1 MRSPLARLAFLAL
14 LLVGTSCRR
23 GEERVFVTAP
33 FNDATRLGR
42 VEAQWA
48 PTAGG
53 LHFEVRV
60 ENRLADRLFVRLG
73 DFTLLDRE
81 LQPLVRSTE
90 TGACVLAPKSTGL
103 VLRGDIVLARAEVAR
118 VSSFDVTRFGVPL
131 SERGRGIYREF
142 VLQQR
147 VRTPAEVD
155 EEIAG
160 YVAAPPC
167 G

>member
-1 MRSPLARLAFLAL
+1 MRSRFARLPLLAL
-14 LLVGTSCRR
+14 LLASGACRR
-23 GEERVFVTAP
+23 AEEGVFVTAP

-42 VEAQWA
+42 VEAHWT

-60 ENRLADRLFVRLG
+60 ENRLTDRLFVRLG
-73 DFTLLDRE
+73 DFALLDRE
-81 LQPLVRSTE
+81 LRPLVRSTE
-90 TGACVLAPKSTGL
+90 TRACVLGPEATGV
-103 VLRGDIVLARAEVAR
+103 VLSGDVALAEADAAR
-118 VSSFDVTRFGVPL
+118 VATFDVTRFAVPL

-147 VRTPAEVD
+147 VRTPAAVD
-155 EEIAG
+155 EEIAA
-160 YVAAPPC
+160 YAAAPPC